1 MTGNDD
7 IDRTEHSRH
16 MRRALDLALGGRG
29 RTSPNPLTGC
39 VVVKDGRVIGE
50 GFHRRHGA
58 AHAEAAALD
67 ACREDPRGAH
77 LYCNLEPC
85 ARVYPGKLTPPCAER
100 IIRAGIGRASI
111 ATLDP
116 APQVSGAGV
125 QQLRAAG
132 IAVTIGEQAEAALR
146 LNLPFFTAVHYRRP
160 FVHLKAA
167 QSLDGRIATASGNSQ
182 WITDQAARAVVHQM
196 RAEHDAV
203 LVGRV
208 TALRDNP
215 RLTVRTPTTAGPEA
229 PTPWRVVLDERLEL
243 PPSAHLVSDQH
254 AARTL
259 ILTADR
265 AGAAAVPG
273 AGGGRGEPGTGDYRR
288 AHDHAGAAA
297 RSAAEPGERVTGN
310 RSSGEQS
317 SVDPNS
323 ADRAAHD
330 RGSSEC
336 AACDRAAGA
345 AGARAVAVGAVA
357 VRAAAVRAVAV
368 RAVAVRA
375 AAVRAATGDQTA
387 VSGAAAD
394 QLQRRRAALEAH
406 GAQVVTVAA
415 DAAGRLDL
423 AAVLAVLYDRGI
435 RSLLVEGGSE
445 VHTSL
450 LKAGLF
456 DQVTLFVAPL
466 LIGRGVEF
474 VGDLETG
481 LVADA
486 IRLQGVTTGTINDQV
501 MISGYRDLD
510 RIRRI
515 VTPDQATMAPGAERA
530 TARAG

>member
-259 ILTADR
+259 ILTAD
-265 AGAAAVPG
+265 
-273 AGGGRGEPGTGDYRR
+273 
-288 AHDHAGAAA
+288 HAGAAA

-357 VRAAAVRAVAV
+357 VRAAAVGAAAVGAVAVRAAAVRAVAV
-368 RAVAVRA
+368 RAAAVRAAAVRA

-415 DAAGRLDL
+415 DAVGRLDL

-466 LIGRGVEF
+466 LIGRGVDF

-515 VTPDQATMAPGAERA
+515 VTPDQATAAPGRERA